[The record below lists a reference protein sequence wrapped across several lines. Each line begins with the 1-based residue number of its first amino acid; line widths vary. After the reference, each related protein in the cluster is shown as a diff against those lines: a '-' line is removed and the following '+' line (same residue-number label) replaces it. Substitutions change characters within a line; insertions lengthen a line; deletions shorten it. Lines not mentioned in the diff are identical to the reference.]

1 MELSP
6 YTSPSPI
13 PQCIAFFPLFFPF
26 DDCTHN
32 KSTLSYTY
40 SADELVYTVLRNTVH
55 MREMLL
61 KVNEWEFN
69 LAQRAL
75 DSLRERRG
83 RKWFIK
89 FQFQRPGKFLKTSP
103 MFIVLL
109 TCWFSFCWCILGR
122 LVEFSISVHPE
133 DGRLIGGNNSL
144 FSLFSSLLSP
154 LN

>member
-6 YTSPSPI
+6 CISPSPI
-13 PQCIAFFPLFFPF
+13 PHCIAFSPLFFFSF

-32 KSTLSYTY
+32 KSTLWYTY
-40 SADELVYTVLRNTVH
+40 SADELVHTVLCNAVH

-83 RKWFIK
+83 KKWFIK
-89 FQFQRPGKFLKTSP
+89 FQLQKAWR
-103 MFIVLL
+103 VY
-109 TCWFSFCWCILGR
+109 
-122 LVEFSISVHPE
+122 
-133 DGRLIGGNNSL
+133 
-144 FSLFSSLLSP
+144 
-154 LN
+154 